1 MLSEQLNVSI
11 IITVRNSGI
20 DLSTTMDT
28 LKVSRVNTPY
38 EVIIVDEDSIDGCCD
53 FLFEY
58 RFNHPFR
65 KYKGR
70 PDQSARNI
78 GATHANG
85 DYLVFAS
92 ASIYYNDDWL
102 EKLLEPLLEGT
113 ATAVS
118 PVFKLHSNS
127 RPRKIRKFEEGLL
140 STIQQYPRVMD
151 GTGMEIPWLSS
162 ECLMVSKERFQELG
176 GFTEGFRTK
185 DVEAAEFS
193 LRNWLH
199 GGRNLLVP
207 EVCMQQVYRNN
218 FPHDEREDKW
228 EEDLEILEQLHRN
241 NNNSDYISFMDRF
254 GIG

>member
-1 MLSEQLNVSI
+1 MSSEQLNVSI

-38 EVIIVDEDSIDGCCD
+38 EVIIVDEESIDGCCD

-65 KYKGR
+65 KFKAR

-78 GATHANG
+78 GASHANG
-85 DYLVFAS
+85 DYLVFSS

-102 EKLLEPLLEGT
+102 ENMLKPLLEGK

-118 PVFKLHSNS
+118 PAFKLHSKT
-127 RPRKIRKFEEGLL
+127 RPRKIRKIEEGLL
-140 STIQQYPRVMD
+140 STIQQFPHMKNGD
-151 GTGMEIPWLSS
+151 EIPWLSG

-176 GFTEGFRTK
+176 GFREGFWTK

-199 GGRNLLVP
+199 GGRSLLVP

-218 FPHDEREDKW
+218 FPYDEREDKW
-228 EEDLEILEQLHRN
+228 EEDLETLEQVHQSN
-241 NNNSDYISFMDRF
+241 NKSEYISFMDRF